1 MKRGCNILSAPTPS
15 REPAMTMREPIVF
28 VVDDDAAICNALRW
42 LIESVNLE
50 VETYESG
57 HEFLETYEPGRPGCV
72 VLDVRMPEMSGLDVQ
87 RELEAR
93 SIDLPVII
101 LTGYGD
107 MQTAIR
113 AFKSGAVDFV
123 QKPFNNQ
130 NLLDAIQRAVRKNVE
145 AVQQNVFNAEV
156 RQRLDIL
163 TTGES
168 EVLELILAGNTN
180 SKIADHLGI
189 SKKTVE
195 ARRAKVMKKMKAES
209 LVDLTRMVVLLEPW
223 PDEAM

>member
-1 MKRGCNILSAPTPS
+1 MKRESNILSTTAPLTETGMTIP
-15 REPAMTMREPIVF
+15 EPTVF
-28 VVDDDAAICNALRW
+28 VVDDDAAICNALQW
-42 LIESVNLE
+42 LIESVNLN
-50 VETYESG
+50 VETYTSG
-57 HEFLETYEPGRPGCV
+57 HEFLETYVPGRPGCV

-130 NLLDAIQRAVRKNVE
+130 NLLDSIQRAVRKNVE
-145 AVQQNVFNAEV
+145 VAQQNVFIAEV
-156 RQRLDIL
+156 RQRLDL
-163 TTGES
+163 LSTGES
-168 EVLELILAGNTN
+168 EVLEMILAGNTN
-180 SKIADHLGI
+180 SKIAEHLGI

-195 ARRAKVMKKMKAES
+195 ARRAKLMKKMNAAS
-209 LVDLTRMVVLLEPW
+209 VVDLTRMVVVLEPW
-223 PDEAM
+223 PDEST